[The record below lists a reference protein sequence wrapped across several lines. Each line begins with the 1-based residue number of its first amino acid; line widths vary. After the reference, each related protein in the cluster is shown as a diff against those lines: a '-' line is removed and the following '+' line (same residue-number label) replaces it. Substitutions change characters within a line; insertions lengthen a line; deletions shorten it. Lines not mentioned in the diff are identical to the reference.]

1 MALLGRMDTDFSE
14 SYRLSVWGYPGAR
27 AAPVNAGLED
37 IRLV

>member
-1 MALLGRMDTDFSE
+1 MTATDFDS

-27 AAPVNAGLED
+27 AAPVNAGLAD

>member
-1 MALLGRMDTDFSE
+1 MKATDLAR

-27 AAPVNAGLED
+27 AAPVNAGLAD